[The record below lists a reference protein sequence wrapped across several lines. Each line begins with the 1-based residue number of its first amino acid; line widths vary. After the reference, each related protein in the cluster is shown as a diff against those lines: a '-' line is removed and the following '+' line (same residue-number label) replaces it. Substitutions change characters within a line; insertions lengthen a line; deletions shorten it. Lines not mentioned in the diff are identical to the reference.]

1 MTATATRELPG
12 AAAPARR
19 RIPFAAYG
27 FRVLIFLLYLFL
39 LAPMAMNVIASFT
52 GGEIMKVPPEGL
64 SLRWCHAF
72 FQHQDLVDGL
82 IVSLRVAAITAVAT
96 VAMSLGAALFAHRLS
111 GRNAALF
118 QTGMTLP
125 ILIPE
130 LLTAIGLLFFL
141 YQVGLGKTFLGLHIG
156 HALIAFPYAYV
167 SISAALRQ
175 VDPAMEEASGSLG
188 ATAWQTFRRV
198 TLPLIMPGVVMGAV
212 FAFITSFDLYTM
224 SLLLKPVGGN
234 TLPLALFDFLTYEF
248 RPMAAAAATLS
259 IILSALAVALIQ
271 RLVGLQR
278 AF

>member
-1 MTATATRELPG
+1 MSETIAPRTAAD
-12 AAAPARR
+12 
-19 RIPFAAYG
+19 RIAKHG
-27 FRVLIFLLYLFL
+27 FRVLVVVLYVFLLV
-39 LAPMAMNVIASFT
+39 PMAMIVLASLT
-52 GGEIMKVPPEGL
+52 AGEIMKVPPQGI
-64 SLRWCHAF
+64 SLRWYEAF
-72 FQHQDLVDGL
+72 FQRQDLVDSL
-82 IVSLRVAAITAVAT
+82 VVSLRVAAITAVVTGVMA
-96 VAMSLGAALFAHRLS
+96 LGAALFAHRLD
-111 GRNAALF
+111 GRRAALF

-125 ILIPE
+125 LLVPE

-141 YQVGLGKTFLGLHIG
+141 YQIGLGKTFLGLQIG

-224 SLLLKPVGGN
+224 SLLMKPIGGN

-248 RPMAAAAATLS
+248 RPTAAAAATLS
-259 IILSALAVALIQ
+259 IIMSALAVALVQ